1 MPIFNDTLQ
10 TLSVDGSQYGF
21 SGTRI
26 EDLGAAEYTLVT
38 IAADVSGSV
47 SSFKLEIEKCIQEI
61 VRACR
66 RSPRADNL
74 MLRLVAFD
82 SSIEEVHGFKPLTE
96 CPPDAYRGSLR
107 AGGTT
112 ALYDASHNAIGAM
125 TTYGRRLTD
134 HDFDVNA
141 ILFVITDGADN
152 ASTQT
157 AREVAKSIGA
167 AVTGEHVES
176 MVTILVGVNV
186 QAAQISTYLMDFSA
200 KAGFTQYVEL
210 GDANAATLARLADF
224 ASRSIAV
231 QSASLGTSAPSQSL
245 TF

>member
-1 MPIFNDTLQ
+1 MPVFDDQLQ
-10 TLSVDGSQYGF
+10 NLSVNGSQYGF

-47 SSFKLEIEKCIQEI
+47 FAFKNEIESCIGEI

-74 MLRLVAFD
+74 MLRLIAFD
-82 SSIEEVHGFKPLTE
+82 SSLEEVHGFKPLSE
-96 CPPDAYRGSLR
+96 CAPDRYKGCLR

-112 ALYDASHNAIGAM
+112 ALYDAAHNGVGAM

-134 HDFDVNA
+134 HDFDVNG

-152 ASTQT
+152 ASKQT
-157 AREVAKSIGA
+157 VRGVAA
-167 AVTGEHVES
+167 ALTDAVSGEHVES
-176 MVTILVGVNV
+176 MVSILVGVNV
-186 QAAQISTYLMDFSA
+186 QAANISKYLMDFSA
-200 KAGFTQYVEL
+200 KAGFTQYIEL
-210 GDANAATLARLADF
+210 NNADAGILARLADF

-231 QSASLGTSAPSQSL
+231 QSASLGTSAPSQALS
-245 TF
+245 F